1 MAAYIIVDVK
11 VTEPEAYERYKA
23 TVQPTLAKFGGKF
36 VVRGGRSEILEGD
49 WKPNRLVVLE
59 FGSMERAKAWWNS
72 DDYRE
77 PKKLR
82 QSASITNT
90 IVVDGI

>member
-23 TVQPTLAKFGGKF
+23 TVQQTLEKFGGKF
-36 VVRGGRSEILEGD
+36 VVRGGHSEILEGD
-49 WKPNRLVVLE
+49 WKPTRLVVLE

-72 DDYRE
+72 RE

-82 QSASITNT
+82 QRASITNM